1 MRTDTAF
8 CGSCGSWS
16 APQPAGDDTTRP
28 APAPGY
34 GPGSGPDY
42 GSGRDYGSGN
52 DHGYGPGNG
61 YGSGPGLGQPHGG
74 RPRKAVIAVGVAVL
88 AVCAVVAAV
97 LIMRSP
103 SKSVS
108 LNSGKSSA
116 SAQASATQSA
126 AERVA
131 AQALAGLLA
140 QSATDHSSIANAV
153 TNVNKCSP
161 NLASD
166 ARVFRQAARSRQQ
179 LLAKL
184 ATLPDRSALP
194 AQVTQQLTSAWQASQ
209 QADRD
214 YGAWTGDQISH
225 GCKANDTS
233 DANYQA
239 AAGPDNQATTA
250 KVAFVGRWDPI
261 ATSYGLPS
269 YQWDE
274 L

>member
-16 APQPAGDDTTRP
+16 APRPTGDDTTS
-28 APAPGY
+28 PAPGY
-34 GPGSGPDY
+34 GPGSGPDH
-42 GSGRDYGSGN
+42 GSGHEYGSGN
-52 DHGYGPGNG
+52 DYGYRR
-61 YGSGPGLGQPHGG
+61 GPGLGQPRG
-74 RPRKAVIAVGVAVL
+74 RGPRKAVIAVVVAVL
-88 AVCAVVAAV
+88 AVCVVVAAV

-103 SKSVS
+103 SKSLS

-153 TNVNKCSP
+153 TDVNKCGP

-166 ARVFRQAARSRQQ
+166 ARIFRQAARSRQQ

-214 YGAWTGDQISH
+214 YAAWTGNQISH
-225 GCKANDTS
+225 GCKANDTA
-233 DANYQA
+233 DASYQA
-239 AAGPDNQATTA
+239 ATGPDNQATTA
-250 KVAFVGRWDPI
+250 KMAFVGVWNPI
-261 ATSYGLPS
+261 ASGYGLPS
-269 YQWDE
+269 YQWNE